1 MQARHRLRVVFAIA
15 ALLFLCGVVAW
26 QSRAF
31 TPGQLVATPVEE
43 TPAASAQARVRKTP
57 SSESGTAAASP
68 AAAQAPQPLPV
79 ANRPPANNRP
89 STREQAANGRAIP
102 EILAGADMTDPATRA
117 RVVAA
122 IEQLELRQQ
131 QAVLAKARRLG
142 IPVRIEGPGRKLS
155 ILHDFRG
162 DQPLYRNT
170 LNQNAAIS
178 TAANLLAPAP
188 YNLDGTGI
196 KVGVWDG
203 GMVRSTHVELSG
215 RITRKNSGST
225 SDDHGTHVAGTIAAT
240 GIQANAK
247 GMAPQATIDS
257 YDWDNDYSEM
267 TAAGA
272 ASAGD
277 TARIPLSNHSYG
289 YGAFTADMG
298 RYDSES
304 RDTDAISASLPFYLI
319 FWASGN
325 EQDELTA
332 KGGYQSVTFNALA
345 KNVVT
350 VGAVNDAVSAGV
362 RATSAAT
369 IATFSSLGPCDD
381 GRIKPD
387 LVANGVGV
395 YSSIAT
401 SNSAYDGTYNGTSMA
416 TPSAVGSAALL
427 AQLYAREFSGQRL
440 RASTLKALLIHTADD
455 LGPAGPDYKFGWGL
469 LNTRAAADVILAH
482 KDSLTAPKIIDGQI
496 TNTAKI
502 QTHPFVWD
510 GVSPIRATLCWTDP
524 AGNTQTAA
532 DSRTPNLK
540 HNLDAKITAPDGT
553 TTYQPFVMP
562 FVGSWTT
569 ASMASAATRGKNNV
583 DNVEQVFLSAPT
595 QPGTYTVTVS
605 LDGTLNP
612 NNQAYSLIITGGAS
626 VESNPPPAITLTSPS
641 IGGSY
646 LPGASVTLVA
656 TATDL
661 AFGGG
666 PGTVAQVEF
675 FAGTTSLGIDTA
687 APFSLSWTPSVG
699 GAYTLTAEATDN
711 GGATATSTAATIT
724 VLTGNGVP
732 VISSFTPGSG
742 AGGSSVVLTGSNLV
756 EITVVKF
763 NGMDAAFTVDSPNQL
778 TAIVPALAAS
788 GAIDVTGSYGTGTSA
803 TPFSVLRPPVLI
815 SQIYGASGSS
825 GAVYN
830 RDYVELHN
838 RSATTVN
845 LAGWSLQYAA
855 ATGTTWLV
863 TSLSGTIAPG
873 KYHLAGL
880 ASGSSGISIPTPD
893 TSGTTNISAAT
904 GKLALVNST
913 TPLSGSSPLGALGLR
928 DFVGYGTANAYE
940 TAAAP
945 APSTTTAIFRAG
957 YGTIDSGNNAA
968 DFTAAAA
975 APRNSAAAAAPSFAT
990 WFATYPVGGL
1000 TGFTDDPDRD
1010 GIPNGVENLLGTAPD
1025 SSSPGLSQIAATA
1038 AGLTFQHTRSNS
1050 PSAGLTSSYEWSTD
1064 LQTWHPAAASAD
1076 GLSVVIADAIL
1087 IDRSAP
1093 LNDLIQVTATITAG
1107 TAPQLH
1113 VRLKA
1118 TLP

>member
-1 MQARHRLRVVFAIA
+1 MQSRHRRRVVLTIA
-15 ALLFLCGVVAW
+15 ALLILCGFVAW
-26 QSRAF
+26 KSRGF
-31 TPGQLVATPVEE
+31 TSSRPAATP
-43 TPAASAQARVRKTP
+43 
-57 SSESGTAAASP
+57 TAAATASHAP
-68 AAAQAPQPLPV
+68 ARETFSSEPNTATTAARAPQPLPA
-79 ANRPPANNRP
+79 ANRPAVKTRP
-89 STREQAANGRAIP
+89 STREQAARGRAIP
-102 EILAGADMTDPATRA
+102 EILAGADMADPATRA

-122 IEQLELRQQ
+122 IEQLELRQK

-162 DQPLYRNT
+162 DEPLYRNT
-170 LNQNAAIS
+170 LNKNAAIS

-188 YNLDGTGI
+188 YSLDGTGI

-203 GMVRSTHVELSG
+203 GMVRSTHVELTG
-215 RITRKNSGST
+215 RITRKNSSSL

-240 GIQANAK
+240 GVQANAK
-247 GMAPQATIDS
+247 GMAPKATIDS

-289 YGAFTADMG
+289 YGAFTEDMG

-350 VGAVNDAVSAGV
+350 VGAVNDAVSSGV

-416 TPSAVGSAALL
+416 TPNAVGSAALL

-469 LNTRAAADVILAH
+469 LNTRAAADLILAH
-482 KDSLTAPKIIDGQI
+482 KDSLTAPKITGGQI
-496 TNTAKI
+496 TST
-502 QTHPFVWD
+502 QPTQSHPFVWD

-532 DSRTPNLK
+532 DSRTPDLK
-540 HNLDAKITAPDGT
+540 HNLDAKITAPDST
-553 TTYQPFVMP
+553 TIYQPFVMP
-562 FVGSWTT
+562 FVGSWST

-583 DNVEQVFLSAPT
+583 DNVEQVFLSAPV

-605 LDGTLNP
+605 LDGTLNS
-612 NNQAYSLIITGGAS
+612 NQAYSLIITGGS
-626 VESNPPPAITLTSPS
+626 SIESNPPPAITLTSPS
-641 IGGSY
+641 NGSSC
-646 LPGASVTLVA
+646 LPGASVTLAA

-699 GAYTLTAEATDN
+699 GAYTLTAKATDN

-742 AGGSSVVLTGSNLV
+742 AGGSSVVLTGSNFV
-756 EITVVKF
+756 GITTLKF
-763 NGMDAAFTVDSPNQL
+763 NGMDAAFTVDSPNQI

-788 GAIDVTGSYGTGTSA
+788 GAIAVTGSYGTGTSA
-803 TPFSVLRPPVLI
+803 TPFSVLRPPVLV
-815 SQIYGASGSS
+815 SQIYGAGGAS

-830 RDYVELHN
+830 RDFVELHN
-838 RSATTVN
+838 RSATPVS

-873 KYHLAGL
+873 KYHLVGL
-880 ASGSSGISIPTPD
+880 ASGSGGIPIPTPD
-893 TSGTTNISAAT
+893 TTGTTHLSAT
-904 GKLALVNST
+904 SGKLALVNST

-928 DFVGYGTANAYE
+928 DFVGFGTANAYE

-957 YGTIDSGNNAA
+957 YGTIDTGNNAA
-968 DFTAAAA
+968 DFTAAAP
-975 APRNSAAAAAPSFAT
+975 APRNSAAAAAPSFAG
-990 WFATYPVGGL
+990 WLATYQVGGL

-1064 LQTWHPAAASAD
+1064 LQTWHPAAASAG
-1076 GLSVVIADAIL
+1076 GLTVVITDAIL
-1087 IDRSAP
+1087 IGRSAP
-1093 LNDLIQVTATITAG
+1093 LNDLIQVTATVTRG

>member
-1 MQARHRLRVVFAIA
+1 MQSRHRLRVVFTIA
-15 ALLFLCGVVAW
+15 ALLVAW
-26 QSRAF
+26 QLRGF
-31 TPGQLVATPVEE
+31 TPGQRVAATTIDEIS
-43 TPAASAQARVRKTP
+43 AASAL
-57 SSESGTAAASP
+57 AAASETPSRGP
-68 AAAQAPQPLPV
+68 ATTAQAPQPLPV

-89 STREQAANGRAIP
+89 STREQAAQGRSIP
-102 EILAGADMTDPATRA
+102 EILAGADMADPETRA
-117 RVVAA
+117 RIVAA
-122 IEQLELRQQ
+122 IEQLEQRQK
-131 QAVLAKARRLG
+131 QAVLEKARLLG

-162 DQPLYRNT
+162 DEPLYRNT
-170 LNQNAAIS
+170 LNKNAAIS

-203 GMVRSTHVELSG
+203 GMVRSTHVELTG
-215 RITRKNSGST
+215 RITRKNSGSA

-247 GMAPQATIDS
+247 GMAPKATIDS
-257 YDWDNDYSEM
+257 YDWDSDYSEM

-277 TARIPLSNHSYG
+277 TARISLSNHSYG

-298 RYDSES
+298 RYDIEA
-304 RDTDAISASLPFYLI
+304 RNTDAVTASLPFYLI
-319 FWASGN
+319 FWAAGN

-350 VGAVNDAVSAGV
+350 VGAVNDAVSGGV

-369 IATFSSLGPCDD
+369 IADFSSLGPCDD

-387 LVANGVGV
+387 LVANGVSV
-395 YSSIAT
+395 YSTIAT
-401 SNSAYDGTYNGTSMA
+401 SNSAYDGTYSGTSMA

-427 AQLYAREFSGQRL
+427 AQLYAREFSGLRL

-455 LGPAGPDYKFGWGL
+455 LGPAGPDYTFGWGL
-469 LNTRAAADVILAH
+469 LNTRAAADLILDH
-482 KDSLTAPKIIDGQI
+482 KNSLTAPKITGGQI
-496 TNTAKI
+496 TNT
-502 QTHPFVWD
+502 QPTQSHPFVWD
-510 GVSPIRATLCWTDP
+510 GLSPIRATLCWTDP

-532 DSRTPNLK
+532 DSRIPNLK

-553 TTYQPFVMP
+553 TIYQPFVMP
-562 FVGSWTT
+562 FVGNWST
-569 ASMASAATRGKNNV
+569 ASMASAAIRGKNNV

-595 QPGTYTVTVS
+595 QPGTYTATVS

-612 NNQAYSLIITGGAS
+612 NNQAYSLIITGGTS
-626 VESNPPPAITLTSPS
+626 IESNPPPAITLTSPS
-641 IGGSY
+641 NGSSY
-646 LPGASVTLVA
+646 LPAAAVTLAA

-666 PGTVAQVEF
+666 PGAVTQVEF

-687 APFSLSWTPSVG
+687 APFSLSWTPAVG
-699 GAYTLTAEATDN
+699 GAYPLTAKATDN
-711 GGATATSTAATIT
+711 GGATATSSAATIT

-742 AGGSSVVLTGSNLV
+742 AGGSSVVLTGSNFV
-756 EITVVKF
+756 GIATVKF
-763 NGMDAAFTVDSPNQL
+763 NGMDAAFTVDSPNQI
-778 TAIVPALAAS
+778 TAIVPALAPS
-788 GAIDVTGSYGTGTSA
+788 GAISVTGSYGTGSSP
-803 TPFSVLRPPVLI
+803 TPFTVLQSPVLI

-830 RDYVELHN
+830 RDFVELHN
-838 RSATTVN
+838 RSANPVS

-863 TSLSGTIAPG
+863 TPLSGTIAPG
-873 KYHLAGL
+873 KYHLVGL
-880 ASGSSGISIPTPD
+880 ASGPNGITTPTPD
-893 TSGTTNISAAT
+893 TTSPTNISATA
-904 GKLALVNST
+904 GKLALLNST
-913 TPLSGSSPLGALGLR
+913 TTLSGSSPLGALGLQ

-957 YGTIDSGNNAA
+957 DGTTDTGNNTA
-968 DFTAAAA
+968 DFTAAAP
-975 APRNSAAAAAPSFAT
+975 APRNSASAAAPTFAA
-990 WFATYPVGGL
+990 WLAAYQVGGL

-1010 GIPNGVENLLGTAPD
+1010 GIPNGAENLLGTAPD

-1064 LQTWHPAAASAD
+1064 LQTWHPAAASAG
-1076 GLSVVIADAIL
+1076 GLTVVITDAIL
-1087 IDRSAP
+1087 IDRAAP
-1093 LNDLIQVTATITAG
+1093 LNDLIQVTATVTQG